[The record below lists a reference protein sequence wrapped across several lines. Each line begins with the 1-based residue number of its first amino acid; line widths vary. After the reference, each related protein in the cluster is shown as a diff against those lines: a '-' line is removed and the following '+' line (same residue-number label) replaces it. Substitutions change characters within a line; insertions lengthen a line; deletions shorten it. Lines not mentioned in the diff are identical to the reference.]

1 MLQTSAGVIPVMI
14 EAKGTKGK
22 LVKFNNSEID
32 NTKPANVK
40 NYAVNGAVHYGLAL
54 KDTSYKTVLCIGING
69 YEENDSLTTEF
80 EIYVLSE
87 KNFWIPKKL
96 EAKNLSF
103 LSSTHEKLLLDRIAT
118 INLSELEVA
127 QILESRKNATI
138 NALQK
143 VNQLMHDN
151 LNIAPKDRVTLITAL
166 LIVAKGDT
174 KNDNKIYP
182 LHLSDLKSE
191 ISEDGHDGVIVH
203 RKLSS
208 IIKNVCCMQDVDKQ
222 KLIGSFNQVLLY
234 SDLYTIVDG
243 ESKIKT
249 VFREVSQHILTNIAD
264 IDVMGPV
271 FNKLLSY
278 VEVPDGDKN
287 DVVLTPDTVTHL
299 MADLANIKSDSI
311 VLDPCAGTGAFFNP
325 AIRIMKKAI
334 DEIEDD
340 KEKQNALQKL
350 EYSSI
355 YGIELRPDIWQ
366 LCAAAAL
373 MMDIDA
379 GNIINGDCTKVSISQ
394 TPTVLLA
401 NPPYS
406 VDGKGFCLLEP
417 WLAKMKSGGRGVII
431 IQENAGAGQGV
442 TWAKRILTHSSLIA
456 SIKMPGDLFIG
467 KAGVQT
473 AIYIF
478 ETGKPHDPEKLVKFV
493 DFSNDG
499 YVRSNRKKSS
509 QEINLRD
516 DGTVKARLKELEAI
530 VNDKKRET
538 KHLDVITDTITLEG
552 NDWTYAQHKVVD
564 TKASENDF
572 VQMSGNFL
580 EFQVSSILKSSG
592 LDDSQLTEEE
602 KAILKEEKEKKEFKI
617 EELFN
622 VESSK
627 KIFHANNVVIKNHQE
642 KDFYPYV
649 VRSVQNN
656 GVVGYINEKKE
667 YLNPK
672 NTLSFAQDTFVV
684 FYQNQ
689 DYFTGNKV
697 KILNPKIK
705 FNQNIGLFIASVF
718 NILLKNYSWGV
729 GSTTETIKNYKI
741 QLPITSTGE
750 IDFDYME
757 KYVSVIMK
765 TKIKNVVLEIN
776 KKLELYKQTQN

>member
-1 MLQTSAGVIPVMI
+1 
-14 EAKGTKGK
+14 
-22 LVKFNNSEID
+22 
-32 NTKPANVK
+32 
-40 NYAVNGAVHYGLAL
+40 
-54 KDTSYKTVLCIGING
+54 
-69 YEENDSLTTEF
+69 
-80 EIYVLSE
+80 
-87 KNFWIPKKL
+87 
-96 EAKNLSF
+96 
-103 LSSTHEKLLLDRIAT
+103 
-118 INLSELEVA
+118 
-127 QILESRKNATI
+127 
-138 NALQK
+138 
-143 VNQLMHDN
+143 
-151 LNIAPKDRVTLITAL
+151 
-166 LIVAKGDT
+166 
-174 KNDNKIYP
+174 
-182 LHLSDLKSE
+182 
-191 ISEDGHDGVIVH
+191 
-203 RKLSS
+203 
-208 IIKNVCCMQDVDKQ
+208 MQDSDKQ

-234 SDLYTIVDG
+234 SDLYTIVNG

-249 VFREVSQHILTNIAD
+249 VFREVSQHILTNITD

-299 MADLANIKSDSI
+299 MVDLANIKSDSV

-394 TPTVLLA
+394 TPTVLLT

-417 WLAKMKSGGRGVII
+417 WLAKMKAGGRGVII
-431 IQENAGAGQGV
+431 IQENAGAGQGG
-442 TWAKRILTHSSLIA
+442 TWTKRILTHSSLIA

-478 ETGKPHDPEKLVKFV
+478 ETGKPHNPEKLVKFV

-509 QEINLRD
+509 QETNLRD

-572 VQMSGNFL
+572 VYSIGDFL
-580 EFQVSSILKSSG
+580 DFQVGQMLKGGS
-592 LDDSQLTEEE
+592 
-602 KAILKEEKEKKEFKI
+602 
-617 EELFN
+617 
-622 VESSK
+622 
-627 KIFHANNVVIKNHQE
+627 H
-642 KDFYPYV
+642 
-649 VRSVQNN
+649 
-656 GVVGYINEKKE
+656 GV
-667 YLNPK
+667 
-672 NTLSFAQDTFVV
+672 
-684 FYQNQ
+684 
-689 DYFTGNKV
+689 
-697 KILNPKIK
+697 
-705 FNQNIGLFIASVF
+705 
-718 NILLKNYSWGV
+718 
-729 GSTTETIKNYKI
+729 
-741 QLPITSTGE
+741 
-750 IDFDYME
+750 
-757 KYVSVIMK
+757 
-765 TKIKNVVLEIN
+765 
-776 KKLELYKQTQN
+776 

>member
-14 EAKGTKGK
+14 EAKGAKGK

-103 LSSTHEKLLLDRIAT
+103 LSSIHEKLLLDRIAT
-118 INLSELEVA
+118 LNLSELEVA

-182 LHLSDLKSE
+182 LNLSDLKSE
-191 ISEDGHDGVIVH
+191 MSEDGHDGVIVH

-234 SDLYTIVDG
+234 SDLYTIVNG

-299 MADLANIKSDSI
+299 MADLANIKSDSV

-325 AIRIMKKAI
+325 SIRIMKKAI

-417 WLAKMKSGGRGVII
+417 WLAKMKAGGRGVII
-431 IQENAGAGQGV
+431 IQENAGAGQGG

-538 KHLDVITDTITLEG
+538 KHLDVINDTITLEG

-572 VQMSGNFL
+572 VQISGNFL

-592 LDDSQLTEEE
+592 LDESQLTEEE
-602 KAILKEEKEKKEFKI
+602 KAVLKEEKEKKEFKI
-617 EELFN
+617 EDLWVVDDF
-622 VESSK
+622 VTGKDK
-627 KIFHANNVVIKNHQE
+627 KWNTQYKFPVKNSVPVISGQTT
-642 KDFYPYV
+642 
-649 VRSVQNN
+649 NN
-656 GVVGYINEKKE
+656 GVKYYTTDSYTDDEVFEDCLTMTTVGE
-667 YLNPK
+667 YSGTCFYHSGKFLLANNIMVLKTPKYSRNVMLYFATVLNKLDYGGYAK
-672 NTLSFAQDTFVV
+672 NVSKSSLKTKTITLP
-684 FYQNQ
+684 
-689 DYFTGNKV
+689 V
-697 KILNPKIK
+697 KN
-705 FNQNIGLFIASVF
+705 
-718 NILLKNYSWGV
+718 
-729 GSTTETIKNYKI
+729 
-741 QLPITSTGE
+741 GE

-757 KYVSVIMK
+757 KYISAIMK

-776 KKLELYKQTQN
+776 KN

>member
-80 EIYVLSE
+80 EVYVLSE

-103 LSSTHEKLLLDRIAT
+103 LSSIHEKLLLDRIAT
-118 INLSELEVA
+118 LNLSELEVA

-182 LHLSDLKSE
+182 LNLSDLKSE
-191 ISEDGHDGVIVH
+191 MSEDGHDGVIVH

-234 SDLYTIVDG
+234 SDLYTIVNG

-299 MADLANIKSDSI
+299 MADLANIKSDSV

-431 IQENAGAGQGV
+431 IQENAGAGQGG

-538 KHLDVITDTITLEG
+538 KHLDVINDTITLEG

-572 VQMSGNFL
+572 VYAIGDFL
-580 EFQVSSILKSSG
+580 DFQVGQMLKGGS
-592 LDDSQLTEEE
+592 
-602 KAILKEEKEKKEFKI
+602 
-617 EELFN
+617 
-622 VESSK
+622 
-627 KIFHANNVVIKNHQE
+627 H
-642 KDFYPYV
+642 
-649 VRSVQNN
+649 
-656 GVVGYINEKKE
+656 GV
-667 YLNPK
+667 
-672 NTLSFAQDTFVV
+672 
-684 FYQNQ
+684 
-689 DYFTGNKV
+689 
-697 KILNPKIK
+697 
-705 FNQNIGLFIASVF
+705 
-718 NILLKNYSWGV
+718 
-729 GSTTETIKNYKI
+729 
-741 QLPITSTGE
+741 
-750 IDFDYME
+750 
-757 KYVSVIMK
+757 
-765 TKIKNVVLEIN
+765 
-776 KKLELYKQTQN
+776 